1 MNLHRLT
8 VVASLA
14 LLLPWRA
21 TPQISFV
28 DDLQR
33 AVIIPAPARRVVS
46 LAPSITETLFAIG
59 AGGQVVGVTDYC
71 TFPPEAKTKTSVG
84 GIVNPSM
91 EAIVAAKPDLIVV
104 SMEGNVRDDFA
115 RLQELGVPVFVTNPR
130 TLEGIHKSIADLGAL
145 TGRIDSSATVVQM
158 MRTREDSVVTHARVR
173 MKKGV
178 LLFVS
183 LQPLIV
189 VGGRTYLNELLGL
202 AGAVNLA
209 ADAPSTY
216 PTISREAVLADMPDV
231 LLFMSDVVA
240 NPENLLKLYPE
251 WRTLEAVQSNHIFF
265 LDADI
270 VSRPGPRAVDALESL
285 YRTIHMGH
293 Q

>member
-21 TPQISFV
+21 TPQISLV

-158 MRTREDSVVTHARVR
+158 MRTREDSVVTHARAR

-240 NPENLLKLYPE
+240 SPENLLKLYPE

>member
-158 MRTREDSVVTHARVR
+158 MRTREDSVVTHARAR

-240 NPENLLKLYPE
+240 SPENLLKLYPE

>member
-1 MNLHRLT
+1 
-8 VVASLA
+8 
-14 LLLPWRA
+14 
-21 TPQISFV
+21 
-28 DDLQR
+28 
-33 AVIIPAPARRVVS
+33 
-46 LAPSITETLFAIG
+46 
-59 AGGQVVGVTDYC
+59 
-71 TFPPEAKTKTSVG
+71 
-84 GIVNPSM
+84 
-91 EAIVAAKPDLIVV
+91 
-104 SMEGNVRDDFA
+104 MEGNVRDDFV

-130 TLEGIHKSIADLGAL
+130 TLEGIHKSIVDLGAL
-145 TGRIDSSATVVQM
+145 TGRIDSSAAVVQM
-158 MRTREDSVVTHARVR
+158 MRTREDSVVAHARVW

-178 LLFVS
+178 LFFVS

-216 PTISREAVLADMPDV
+216 PTISREAVLAYMPDV

-240 NPENLLKLYPE
+240 SPENLLKLYPE

-265 LDADI
+265 LDSDI
-270 VSRPGPRAVDALESL
+270 LSRPGPRAVDALELL
-285 YRTIHMGH
+285 YRTIHLGH

>member
-8 VVASLA
+8 SVASLA

-21 TPQISFV
+21 TPQISLV
-28 DDLQR
+28 DDLHR
-33 AVIIPAPARRVVS
+33 TVVIPAPATRIVS

-59 AGGQVVGVTDYC
+59 AGGQVVGVTDQC
-71 TFPPEAKTKTSVG
+71 TFPPDAKTKISIG
-84 GIVNPSM
+84 GMVNPSM
-91 EAIVAAKPDLIVV
+91 EAIVATNPDLILV
-104 SMEGNVRDDFA
+104 SMQGNVRDDFA

-130 TLEGIHKSIADLGAL
+130 TLEGIHKSITDLGAL
-145 TGRIDSSATVVQM
+145 TGRTDSAATVVQM
-158 MRTREDSVVTHARVR
+158 MRTRENSVVTHARAR

-189 VGGRTYLNELLGL
+189 VGGKTYLNEILGL

-216 PTISREAVLADMPDV
+216 PAISREAVLADMPDV

-251 WRTLEAVQSNHIFF
+251 WRTLKAVQSNRIFF
-265 LDADI
+265 LDPDI
-270 VSRPGPRAVDALESL
+270 MSRPGPRAVDALEWL
-285 YRTIHMGH
+285 YRTIHVGD